1 MQSDRFKNII
11 RVAVP
16 RPLRNWLRS
25 PSKSTEWL
33 WDSAQFSLGAT
44 KTLELPP
51 GWFLKCHPY
60 AYKVYYE
67 AQIADPEQSLE
78 FRNFASHCA
87 ANMLL
92 FDIGAHF
99 GVFSLAA
106 AHFGGRAI
114 AVDPSPMAMR
124 MVATEVSL
132 NSWRDRIQTLQ
143 AAVSD
148 AKGVMEMLT
157 SGVFSAGYYRVAS
170 GRLKRDLTRTRATT
184 IDEMAFSYGVPTHI
198 KIDVEGYEA
207 AVLRGAR
214 ELLSR
219 ASPLLFVELHNEMVA
234 GDGRDP
240 NAALDELAHYGYTT
254 FSLEGAEIS
263 REAILRQPIVRVV
276 AARRNPSQ
284 VNVS

>member
-1 MQSDRFKNII
+1 
-11 RVAVP
+11 
-16 RPLRNWLRS
+16 NWLRS

-33 WDSAQFSLGAT
+33 WDSAQLSLGAK
-44 KTLELPP
+44 KTLEILP

-67 AQIADPEQSLE
+67 SQIADPEQSLE
-78 FRNFASHCA
+78 FKNFTSHCA

-106 AHFGGRAI
+106 AHYGGRAI

-124 MVATEVSL
+124 MVATEISL
-132 NSWRDRIQTLQ
+132 NSCPDRIQTLQ

-157 SGVFSAGYYRVAS
+157 SGVFSAGYFRVAN
-170 GRLKRDLTRTRATT
+170 GRLKKDLTRTRATT

-214 ELLSR
+214 EILSR

-234 GDGRDP
+234 GDGGDP
-240 NAALDELAHYGYTT
+240 SAAIEELARYGYAT
-254 FSLEGAEIS
+254 FSLEGAKIS
-263 REAILRQPIVRVV
+263 REAILQQPIIRVV
-276 AARRNPSQ
+276 AKRRDASG
-284 VNVS
+284 VNGN

>member
-16 RPLRNWLRS
+16 RPVRNWLRS

-44 KTLELPP
+44 KTLELLP

-60 AYKVYYE
+60 AYKVFHE
-67 AQIADPEQSLE
+67 SQIADPEQSLE
-78 FRNFASHCA
+78 FRNFTSHCA
-87 ANMLL
+87 ANMFL

-106 AHFGGRAI
+106 AHYGGKAI

-132 NSWRDRIQTLQ
+132 NACRERIQTLQ

-157 SGVFSAGYYRVAS
+157 SGVFSAGYFRVAN
-170 GRLKRDLTRTRATT
+170 GRLKKDLTRTRATT

-214 ELLSR
+214 DILSR
-219 ASPLLFVELHNEMVA
+219 ASPLLFVELHTEMVA
-234 GDGRDP
+234 ADGGDP
-240 NAALDELAHYGYTT
+240 NAALDELARYGYAT

-263 REAILRQPIVRVV
+263 RDTILRQPIIRVV
-276 AARRNPSQ
+276 AKRRNNSQ
-284 VNVS
+284 VNEN

>member
-16 RPLRNWLRS
+16 RPVRNWLRS

-44 KTLELPP
+44 KTLELLP

-60 AYKVYYE
+60 AYKVYHE

-78 FRNFASHCA
+78 FRNFTSHCA

-106 AHFGGRAI
+106 AHYGGRAI

-124 MVATEVSL
+124 MVTTEVSL
-132 NSWRDRIQTLQ
+132 NSCRDRIQTLQ

-157 SGVFSAGYYRVAS
+157 SGVFSAGYFRVAN
-170 GRLKRDLTRTRATT
+170 GRLKKDLTRTRATT

-214 ELLSR
+214 DILSR

-234 GDGRDP
+234 ADGGDP
-240 NAALDELAHYGYTT
+240 NAALEELERYRYAT
-254 FSLEGAEIS
+254 FSLEGGEIS
-263 REAILRQPIVRVV
+263 PGAILQQPIIRVV
-276 AARRNPSQ
+276 AKRRGESRGNG
-284 VNVS
+284 N

>member
-16 RPLRNWLRS
+16 RPVRNWLRS

-44 KTLELPP
+44 KKLELLP

-67 AQIADPEQSLE
+67 SQIADPEQSLE
-78 FRNFASHCA
+78 FRNFTSHCES
-87 ANMLL
+87 NMFL

-106 AHFGGRAI
+106 AHYGGRAI

-124 MVATEVSL
+124 MVTTEVSL
-132 NSWRDRIQTLQ
+132 NSFPDRIQTLQ

-157 SGVFSAGYYRVAS
+157 SGVFSAGYFRVAN
-170 GRLKRDLTRTRATT
+170 GRLKKDLTRTRATT

-214 ELLSR
+214 DILSR

-234 GDGRDP
+234 ADGGDP
-240 NAALDELAHYGYTT
+240 NAALEELERYGYAT
-254 FSLEGAEIS
+254 FSLDGAEIS
-263 REAILRQPIVRVV
+263 RDAILQQPIIRVV
-276 AARRNPSQ
+276 ARRRDESRGNG
-284 VNVS
+284 N

>member
-1 MQSDRFKNII
+1 MPSDRFKNII

-16 RPLRNWLRS
+16 RPVRNWLRS

-44 KTLELPP
+44 KTLELLP

-67 AQIADPEQSLE
+67 SQIADPEQSLE
-78 FRNFASHCA
+78 SRNFTSHCA

-106 AHFGGRAI
+106 AHYGGRAI
-114 AVDPSPMAMR
+114 AVDPSPMAMH

-132 NSWRDRIQTLQ
+132 NACPDQIQTLQ

-157 SGVFSAGYYRVAS
+157 SGVFSAGYFRVAND
-170 GRLKRDLTRTRATT
+170 RLKKDLTRTRATT
-184 IDEMAFSYGVPTHI
+184 IDAMAFSYGVPTHI

-207 AVLRGAR
+207 PVLRGAR
-214 ELLSR
+214 EILSR

-234 GDGRDP
+234 GDGGDP
-240 NAALDELAHYGYTT
+240 TAALDELAGYGYATY
-254 FSLEGAEIS
+254 SLEGAEIS
-263 REAILRQPIVRVV
+263 RKAILQQPIIRVV
-276 AARRNPSQ
+276 AKRREASRGN
-284 VNVS
+284 VN